1 MDADI
6 SQSRIQSFLHFSR
19 SRRFWA
25 GLAAA
30 LLLGTLLASLDGTGR
45 WLPGWAAYSV
55 ISAFAIGLIVAAGRL
70 TGASQAGNAAWVA
83 FILRLSIG
91 VFLFM
96 IFPSAGYPDNQ
107 ATQSGYT
114 FQDAFVRDQQAWRL
128 AESETQ
134 LVSAFSGTYEGDQ
147 YGGMLA
153 MSAGVYRYLSPDVH
167 RPFLILI
174 LGAAAA
180 AWGVFLVWKAAEN
193 WFGPAVGLMAGWI
206 FALYPES
213 LLLGSSHMREPFI
226 ITAVAMAFFSLS
238 SAGNNRRVSIGWLL
252 AAILILLLFQPSMAL
267 FASLLLFGLL
277 FFDPKHKVSWKQVL
291 LFILILFV
299 SIGIVISVWAGLPSL
314 SETRSSN
321 ILFTWFYNNFV
332 YHANV
337 TESSSGWLQRI
348 FSQIGD
354 QWQMPFVLIYGVTRP
369 VLPAALGDKDSV
381 LLVWRVINILRSVG
395 WYALALPLVYGLF
408 SAWRA
413 QNLKRRGQILWLF
426 LLVWIWILVASAAAG
441 GDQWDNPRYRSAFL
455 AFQVVIASWAINRAF
470 IYKDAW
476 LLRWLYVEVIAVAA
490 MTIWYISRNYIPWF
504 TLDIWPV
511 LGVILGLSGWI
522 LIRGWRL
529 DRKTRREIQPLGYG

>member
-6 SQSRIQSFLHFSR
+6 SQPRIQSFLHFSR

-30 LLLGTLLASLDGTGR
+30 LLLGALLASLDGTGR

-70 TGASQAGNAAWVA
+70 TGAGQAGNAAWVA

-193 WFGPAVGLMAGWI
+193 WFGPAVGRMAGWI

-277 FFDPKHKVSWKQVL
+277 FFDPKHKVSWKQILV
-291 LFILILFV
+291 FILILFV

-413 QNLKRRGQILWLF
+413 QNLKRRGQIVWLF
-426 LLVWIWILVASAAAG
+426 LLVWIWILIASAAAG

-470 IYKDAW
+470 VYKDAW